1 MNKLLMLMSPLRTS
15 SVVIV
20 LLAFTVTQSL
30 AESPT
35 PAPSPA
41 KKDPIETNDPDF
53 SAGFDALYQKTWGP
67 GAIPEKYKQ
76 LTGVSIS
83 IVERCETCLG
93 WHIKQAIRLGA
104 NKNELIE
111 SIRLGWLTGGSI
123 TIPTARKAYQILD
136 DQKLK

>member
-1 MNKLLMLMSPLRTS
+1 MTPIKTS
-15 SVVIV
+15 FVLVVV
-20 LLAFTVTQSL
+20 LAFSL
-30 AESPT
+30 KWGFAEL
-35 PAPSPA
+35 PSPA
-41 KKDPIETNDPDF
+41 TSAARKDPIETNDPDF
-53 SAGFDALYQKTWGP
+53 SASFDALYQKTWGS

-111 SIRLGWLTGGSI
+111 AIRVGLLTGGSI
-123 TIPTARKAYQILD
+123 TIPTVRKAYEILEE
-136 DQKLK
+136 QKVK